1 MMKEASNPADDWV
14 TIPEAIDRWRGATV
28 SAAPGYETLYR
39 LVKRSGIETRRR
51 GKYLTFRLA
60 DLWAWQERRQFFES
74 LADAK
79 RGDWYTRARLREQ
92 EQERLGYRR

>member
-1 MMKEASNPADDWV
+1 MTEEASHENDWT
-14 TIPEAIDRWRGATV
+14 TIPEAINRLRGYYDYD
-28 SAAPGYETLYR
+28 SLYR

-74 LADAK
+74 LADAR